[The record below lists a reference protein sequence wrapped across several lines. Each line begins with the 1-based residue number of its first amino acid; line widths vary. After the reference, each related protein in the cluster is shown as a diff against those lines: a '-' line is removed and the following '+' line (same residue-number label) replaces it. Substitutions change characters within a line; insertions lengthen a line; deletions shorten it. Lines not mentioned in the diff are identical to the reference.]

1 MKRTVF
7 FALLLFSALGLC
19 AAEARDNT
27 YKRIK
32 PAMPTQSGD
41 KIEVLEV
48 FWYGCPH
55 CYAFE
60 PYIDNW
66 LKSLP
71 ADVEFRR
78 VPGILNKAWMP
89 HARAYYTAEKLGVL
103 ERIHIPLFQAL
114 HKQRKRILTEDDLRT
129 FFVGKGVD
137 AEAFTRAYHSQA
149 VEIKVK
155 QAFLTV
161 RRAGLTGVPAVIVN
175 GKYLTGASMAGSY
188 ENLLKTIDQLIDKER
203 QGL

>member
-1 MKRTVF
+1 MKRSAF
-7 FALLLFSALGLC
+7 FVLILCSALGLC
-19 AAEARDNT
+19 AAESTNST

-60 PYIDNW
+60 PYVENW

-78 VPGILNKAWMP
+78 VPGVLNRNWMP

-103 ERIHIPLFQAL
+103 ERVHIPLFQAL
-114 HKQRKRILTEDDLRT
+114 HKQRQRIFTEDELRE
-129 FFVGKGVD
+129 FFIDKGVD
-137 AEAFTRAYHSQA
+137 GDAFTRAYHSQA

-155 QAFLTV
+155 QAYLSA

-175 GKYLTGASMAGSY
+175 GKYLIGASTAGSY
-188 ENLLKTIDQLIDKER
+188 ENLLGTIDQLIDKER
-203 QGL
+203 QHR

>member
-1 MKRTVF
+1 MKQTSL
-7 FALLLFSALGLC
+7 FALILFSTLSLGATG
-19 AAEARDNT
+19 AADGT

-32 PAMPTQSGD
+32 PAVPTQSGD
-41 KIEVLEV
+41 KIEVVEI
-48 FWYGCPH
+48 FWYGCMH

-78 VPGILNKAWMP
+78 VPGVLNKSWMP

-103 ERIHIPLFQAL
+103 ERIHKPLFQAL
-114 HKQRKRILTEDDLRT
+114 HRQRKRISTEDDLRE
-129 FFVGKGVD
+129 FFVEKGVD
-137 AEAFTRAYHSQA
+137 AEQFTRSYHSQG

-155 QAFLTV
+155 QAFLAA
-161 RRAGLTGVPAVIVN
+161 RRAGTCSRQSINSLRRSARA
-175 GKYLTGASMAGSY
+175 GKPVRCRIPGT
-188 ENLLKTIDQLIDKER
+188 
-203 QGL
+203 